1 VLAGLADIAYSQ
13 LNPVTVM
20 HFNPNFIN
28 VRPSQYQADAHSS
41 GQLGARND
49 AQPNDVLNENM
60 KSSVGQVTGT
70 SSSGLQLGD
79 KKGADDVAQ
88 TMLDH
93 IQRGLDQLRK
103 SGASEERIQ
112 QRLEAA
118 KEGIAKGYDQA
129 EQQLDDMGLL
139 DDDLKA
145 EIAQGRS
152 LIDAGL
158 EQLATTAVKTTA
170 VKTGATDEE
179 GISTKMPSFNN
190 SSRFSS
196 QASQQN
202 SMSLELMTKDGD
214 RISLSFM
221 QSASTFSYGAQEGH
235 QLITAAGFEENL
247 AWQMDVVG
255 NLDEG
260 EQEALSNLLQN
271 VEKLSSSFFSGD
283 LGGALEQAM
292 QLGFDGN
299 ELASMSLNLRQE
311 SFSSVSRAYNSVQP
325 QLPTPELESLSSG
338 LLAYNENYLSALEQ
352 AKSFADPETLLN
364 DLVDQLF
371 PDDHLKDIFQA
382 YNQGLQSAVEGRADL
397 MSKLLT

>member
-49 AQPNDVLNENM
+49 AKPNDVLNENV
-60 KSSVGQVTGT
+60 KRSVGQATGT
-70 SSSGLQLGD
+70 STSGLQLGD

-93 IQRGLDQLRK
+93 IQRGLDQLSK

-170 VKTGATDEE
+170 VKTGATEEE

>member
-1 VLAGLADIAYSQ
+1 
-13 LNPVTVM
+13 M
-20 HFNPNFIN
+20 HFNPNLIN
-28 VRPSQYQADAHSS
+28 VQPGQYHANSHASNENQAGRGNAKPS
-41 GQLGARND
+41 
-49 AQPNDVLNENM
+49 DVLNENV
-60 KSSVGQVTGT
+60 KRGVGQATGT
-70 SSSGLQLGD
+70 SSSGLQLAD
-79 KKGADDVAQ
+79 KKGADDVAK

-93 IQRGLDQLRK
+93 VQRGLDQLRN
-103 SGASEERIQ
+103 SGASDERIQ
-112 QRLEAA
+112 QRLDAA

-129 EQQLDDMGLL
+129 EQQLKDMGLL

-158 EQLATTAVKTTA
+158 EQMASGSVGTEKDANGTEV
-170 VKTGATDEE
+170 
-179 GISTKMPSFNN
+179 STQMPSFNEASR
-190 SSRFSS
+190 SSRYSS

-214 RISLSFM
+214 KISLSFM
-221 QSASTFSYGAQEGH
+221 QSSSSFSYGAQEGH
-235 QLITAAGFEENL
+235 QIITAAGFEQGME
-247 AWQMDVVG
+247 WQMDVMG
-255 NLDEG
+255 SLDEG
-260 EQEALSNLLQN
+260 EQEALTNLLQD
-271 VEKLSSSFFSGD
+271 VEKLSNSFFSGD

-292 QLGFDGN
+292 QLGFDGD

-352 AKSFADPETLLN
+352 AKSFADPEKLLN

-382 YNQGLQSAVEGRADL
+382 YNQGLVNSVDVRADMMANNL
-397 MSKLLT
+397 SR

>member
-1 VLAGLADIAYSQ
+1 
-13 LNPVTVM
+13 M
-20 HFNPNFIN
+20 HFNPNLIN
-28 VRPSQYQADAHSS
+28 VQPGQYQGNSHASNENQAGRGDAKP
-41 GQLGARND
+41 A
-49 AQPNDVLNENM
+49 DVLNENV
-60 KSSVGQVTGT
+60 KRGVGQATGT

-79 KKGADDVAQ
+79 KKSADDVAS

-93 IQRGLDQLRK
+93 VQRGLDQLRN
-103 SGASEERIQ
+103 SGASDERIQ
-112 QRLEAA
+112 QRLDAA

-129 EQQLDDMGLL
+129 EQQLKDMGLL
-139 DDDLKA
+139 NDDLKA

-152 LIDAGL
+152 LIEAGL
-158 EQLATTAVKTTA
+158 EQMASAPDA
-170 VKTGATDEE
+170 E
-179 GISTKMPSFNN
+179 GEDAASTKMPSFNEAN
-190 SSRFSS
+190 RSSRYST

-214 RISLSFM
+214 KISLSFM
-221 QSASTFSYGAQEGH
+221 QSSSSFSYGAQEGH
-235 QLITAAGFEENL
+235 QMIAAAGFEQGME
-247 AWQMDVVG
+247 WQMDVMG
-255 NLDEG
+255 SLDEG
-260 EQEALSNLLQN
+260 EQEALTNLLQD
-271 VEKLSSSFFSGD
+271 VEKLSQSFFSGD

-292 QLGFDGN
+292 QLGFDGD

-352 AKSFADPETLLN
+352 AKSFADPEKLLN

-382 YNQGLQSAVEGRADL
+382 YNQGLENAVDVRAN
-397 MSKLLT
+397 MMANLLA

>member
-1 VLAGLADIAYSQ
+1 MADIAYSQ

-20 HFNPNFIN
+20 HFNPNLIN
-28 VRPSQYQADAHSS
+28 VQS
-41 GQLGARND
+41 GQQQVGARHE
-49 AQPNDVLNENM
+49 ARPNDVLNENV
-60 KSSVGQVTGT
+60 KRSVGQTTGT
-70 SSSGLQLGD
+70 SMSGLQLGD

-93 IQRGLDQLRK
+93 VQRGLDQLRK

-118 KEGIAKGYDQA
+118 KAGIAKGYEQA
-129 EQQLDDMGLL
+129 EKQLEGMGLL

-158 EQLATTAVKTTA
+158 EQLALGLEK
-170 VKTGATDEE
+170 EE
-179 GISTKMPSFNN
+179 GISAKVPSFNTSN
-190 SSRFSS
+190 SFST
-196 QASQQN
+196 QASQKN

-214 RISLSFM
+214 KISLSFM
-221 QSASTFSYGAQEGH
+221 QSSSSFSYGAQEGH

-247 AWQMDVVG
+247 VWQMDVVG
-255 NLDEG
+255 HLDEG
-260 EQEALSNLLQN
+260 EQEALSNLLQD
-271 VEKLSSSFFSGD
+271 VEKLSNSFFSGD

-325 QLPTPELESLSSG
+325 QLPTPELEGLSSG

-352 AKSFADPETLLN
+352 AKSFAAPVTLLN
-364 DLVDQLF
+364 NLVDQLF
-371 PDDHLKDIFQA
+371 PDGHLKDIFQA
-382 YNQGLQSAVEGRADL
+382 YNQGLQNAVEGRADM

>member
-1 VLAGLADIAYSQ
+1 
-13 LNPVTVM
+13 M
-20 HFNPNFIN
+20 HFNPNLIN
-28 VRPSQYQADAHSS
+28 VQPSQYQGSS
-41 GQLGARND
+41 HASNENQVGRGNAKP
-49 AQPNDVLNENM
+49 ADVLNENV
-60 KSSVGQVTGT
+60 KRGVGQATGT

-79 KKGADDVAQ
+79 KKGAEDVAN

-93 IQRGLDQLRK
+93 VQRGLDQLRN
-103 SGASEERIQ
+103 SGASDERIQ

-129 EQQLDDMGLL
+129 EQQLKDMGLL
-139 DDDLKA
+139 NDDLKA

-158 EQLATTAVKTTA
+158 EQMASGPVA
-170 VKTGATDEE
+170 E
-179 GISTKMPSFNN
+179 GEDTVSTKMPSFNEAN
-190 SSRFSS
+190 RSSRYST

-214 RISLSFM
+214 KISLSFM
-221 QSASTFSYGAQEGH
+221 QSSSSFSYGAQEGH
-235 QLITAAGFEENL
+235 QMITAAGFEQGME
-247 AWQMDVVG
+247 WQMDVMG
-255 NLDEG
+255 SLDEG
-260 EQEALSNLLQN
+260 EQEALTNLLQD
-271 VEKLSSSFFSGD
+271 VEKLSQSFFSGD

-292 QLGFDGN
+292 QLGFDGD

-352 AKSFADPETLLN
+352 AKSFADPEKLLN

-382 YNQGLQSAVEGRADL
+382 YNQGLENAVDVRAD
-397 MSKLLT
+397 MMANLLA

>member
-1 VLAGLADIAYSQ
+1 
-13 LNPVTVM
+13 M
-20 HFNPNFIN
+20 HFNPNLIN
-28 VRPSQYQADAHSS
+28 VQSGHHQKGAHASEQS
-41 GQLGARND
+41 ND
-49 AQPNDVLNENM
+49 RHEKKPNDVLSENV
-60 KSSVGQVTGT
+60 KSSVAQSTGT

-79 KKGADDVAQ
+79 KKSADDVAK

-93 IQRGLDQLRK
+93 IQRGLDQLRN
-103 SGASEERIQ
+103 SGASDERIE

-118 KEGIAKGYDQA
+118 KAGIAKGYDQA
-129 EQQLDDMGLL
+129 EQQLKDMGLL
-139 DDDLKA
+139 NDDLKA
-145 EIAQGRS
+145 EIAQGRN
-152 LIDAGL
+152 LIESGL
-158 EQLATTAVKTTA
+158 EQFGPTERQ
-170 VKTGATDEE
+170 GTD
-179 GISTKMPSFNN
+179 ISTKMPSFNET
-190 SSRFSS
+190 SRYST

-214 RISLSFM
+214 KISLSFM
-221 QSASTFSYGAQEGH
+221 QSSSSFSYGAQEGH

-247 AWQMDVVG
+247 AWQINVTG
-255 NLDEG
+255 SLDER
-260 EQEALSNLLQN
+260 EQEALSNLLQD
-271 VEKLSSSFFSGD
+271 VEKLSNSFFSGD

-292 QLGFDGN
+292 QLGFDGD

-338 LLAYNENYLSALEQ
+338 LLAYNENYLSAIEQ
-352 AKSFADPETLLN
+352 AKSFENPETLLN

-382 YNQGLQSAVEGRADL
+382 YNQGLQNAVDGRAEL

>member
-1 VLAGLADIAYSQ
+1 LADIAYSK
-13 LNPVTVM
+13 LNPVTAM

-28 VRPSQYQADAHSS
+28 VQPNQHQT
-41 GQLGARND
+41 GARHGEPSGTRHD
-49 AQPNDVLNENM
+49 AKPNDVLNENM
-60 KSSVGQVTGT
+60 KTSVGQATGT
-70 SSSGLQLGD
+70 SSSGLQLAD

-93 IQRGLDQLRK
+93 VQRGLDQLRK
-103 SGASEERIQ
+103 SGASEDRIQ
-112 QRLEAA
+112 QRLDAA
-118 KEGIAKGYDQA
+118 KAGIAKGYEQA
-129 EQQLDDMGLL
+129 EKQLEGMGLL

-158 EQLATTAVKTTA
+158 EQLASGTEK
-170 VKTGATDEE
+170 EE
-179 GISTKMPSFNN
+179 GISTRMPSFNTSN
-190 SSRFSS
+190 SFSS

-214 RISLSFM
+214 KISLSFM
-221 QSASTFSYGAQEGH
+221 QSSSSFSYGAQEGH

-325 QLPTPELESLSSG
+325 QLPTPELEGLSSG
-338 LLAYNENYLSALEQ
+338 LLAYNENYLSALDQ

-364 DLVDQLF
+364 ELVDQLF

-382 YNQGLQSAVEGRADL
+382 YNQGLQNAVDGRADM

>member
-1 VLAGLADIAYSQ
+1 
-13 LNPVTVM
+13 M
-20 HFNPNFIN
+20 HFNPNLPN
-28 VRPSQYQADAHSS
+28 VQS
-41 GQLGARND
+41 GQYSSTSSHSNGVGGARSD
-49 AQPNDVLNENM
+49 AKPNDVLNENV
-60 KSSVGQVTGT
+60 KRGVGQATGT
-70 SSSGLQLGD
+70 SSSGLQLAD
-79 KKGADDVAQ
+79 KKGADDVAK

-93 IQRGLDQLRK
+93 VQRGLDQLK
-103 SGASEERIQ
+103 SQGASDERIQ

-118 KEGIAKGYDQA
+118 KAGIAKGYEQA
-129 EQQLDDMGLL
+129 EQQLKDMGLL

-158 EQLATTAVKTTA
+158 EQIASGKDVEQTQSIATQ
-170 VKTGATDEE
+170 
-179 GISTKMPSFNN
+179 MPSFTDA
-190 SSRFSS
+190 SRYST

-214 RISLSFM
+214 KISLSFM
-221 QSASTFSYGAQEGH
+221 QSSSSFSSGGREGS
-235 QLITAAGFEENL
+235 QLFTVSGLEQDL
-247 AWQMDVVG
+247 DWQMDVIG

-260 EQEALSNLLQN
+260 EQQALSNLLQD
-271 VEKLSSSFFSGD
+271 VEKLSSSFFGGD

-325 QLPTPELESLSSG
+325 KLPTPELEGLSSG

-352 AKSFADPETLLN
+352 AKSFADPEKLLN
-364 DLVDQLF
+364 DLVDQLY

-382 YNQGLQSAVEGRADL
+382 YNQGLQNAVDVRAE
-397 MSKLLT
+397 MMANMLT

>member
-1 VLAGLADIAYSQ
+1 
-13 LNPVTVM
+13 M
-20 HFNPNFIN
+20 HFNPNLIN
-28 VRPSQYQADAHSS
+28 VQPGQYQGNSHASNENQAGRGDAKP
-41 GQLGARND
+41 A
-49 AQPNDVLNENM
+49 DVLNENV
-60 KSSVGQVTGT
+60 KRGVGQATGT

-79 KKGADDVAQ
+79 KKSADDVAS

-93 IQRGLDQLRK
+93 VQRGLDQLRN
-103 SGASEERIQ
+103 SGASDERIQ
-112 QRLEAA
+112 QRLDAA

-129 EQQLDDMGLL
+129 EQQLKDMGLL
-139 DDDLKA
+139 NDDLKA

-152 LIDAGL
+152 LIEAGL
-158 EQLATTAVKTTA
+158 EQMASGPVAEGEDTA
-170 VKTGATDEE
+170 
-179 GISTKMPSFNN
+179 STKMPSFNEAN
-190 SSRFSS
+190 RSSRYST

-214 RISLSFM
+214 KISLSFM
-221 QSASTFSYGAQEGH
+221 QSSSSFSYGAQEGH
-235 QLITAAGFEENL
+235 QMITAAGFEQGME
-247 AWQMDVVG
+247 WQMDVMG
-255 NLDEG
+255 SLDEG
-260 EQEALSNLLQN
+260 EQEALTNLLQD
-271 VEKLSSSFFSGD
+271 VEKLSQSFFSGD

-292 QLGFDGN
+292 QLGFDGD

-352 AKSFADPETLLN
+352 AKSFADPEKLLN

-382 YNQGLQSAVEGRADL
+382 YNQGLENAVDVRAD
-397 MSKLLT
+397 MMANLLA